1 MTGSAKSIFFFG
13 IYIVLLGILLVFVP
27 NALLGLVEVPATNEV
42 WIRLAGMLLLIMGFF
57 YVQAG
62 RSGLVPFFKW
72 TLVTRGVAFFFVLG
86 FWLCG
91 FVSWIIVAFWLGD
104 LAGMVWTWAALRRE
118 NKLQVQ

>member
-1 MTGSAKSIFFFG
+1 MTPSAQSIFLFG
-13 IYIVLLGILLVFVP
+13 IYVALLGVLLIFLPNVLLGMVK
-27 NALLGLVEVPATNEV
+27 VPATNEV

-86 FWLCG
+86 FWLCD
-91 FVSWIIVAFWLGD
+91 FVSWIILVFWLGD
-104 LAGMVWTWAALRRE
+104 LAGMIWTGTALRRE
-118 NKLQVQ
+118 KQL

>member
-1 MTGSAKSIFFFG
+1 MSGSAKSIFFFG
-13 IYIVLLGILLVFVP
+13 IYLLVLGILLVFVP
-27 NALLGLVEVPATNEV
+27 NALLGVVNLPSTNEV

-62 RSGLVPFFKW
+62 RHNLVPFFKW

-91 FVSWIIVAFWLGD
+91 FISWIIIAFWLGD
-104 LAGMVWTWAALRRE
+104 LAGIIWTGVALRKE
-118 NKLQVQ
+118 KME